1 MPKINW
7 GEKLE
12 TKISML
18 PESPGCYLMKDA
30 EGTII
35 YVGKAVNLK
44 NRVRSYFRDT
54 EHTPKVAAMISHID
68 DFDILLCDSN
78 LEALCLECNLI
89 KLHKPYYNIL
99 LKDDKHYPYLRVNLK
114 EPFPRLELAR
124 RIEQESG
131 RQKDGVK
138 YFGPYIG
145 ATAVRQVIEA
155 VRGVFPLRTC
165 RKELPLKTPSRPCVN
180 YEIGKCMAPCAGKCT
195 EEAYWDMMD
204 GVLAFLGGDYQQ
216 VLKVL
221 RKDMMDCAARMQYE
235 RAAALRDKIRDV
247 EGLMERQ
254 IAIQTDRSEQDII
267 ALAQDGL
274 DAMVHI
280 FYVRGGRM
288 IGGDHFALP
297 REGSE
302 DAGEVMAEFITQ
314 YYEDGNLIPRHVLVQ
329 SLPEGTKDQLEL
341 WLRQQKGSA
350 VSLATPKRG
359 EKHDLILL
367 AAKNAADALEKRNAR
382 ASIREERTT
391 GAAAALGRALGLP
404 NPPRRIEGYDISNT
418 QGVLSVASMVVFID
432 GVAAKKE
439 YRRFRIKTVEGAND
453 FASLNEVLGRRFEH
467 GLREKA
473 EREAAGLSPIGGK
486 FSDLPDLVLIDGG
499 PQQLRFARQALLDMG
514 VKVKVG
520 LKPNEQGDC
529 LQSACEAC
537 DAPEGMGQAELKV
550 GLKPD
555 EQGDCLQSAC
565 EACDA
570 PEGMGQA
577 ELKVGLKPDEQGDC
591 LQSACEACDA
601 PEGVGQAEVAMFGL
615 AKKQEEIFLPDR
627 EEPILLDHH
636 TPELHLIQRIRDEA
650 HRFCITHHRGLRGK
664 ASIHSQL
671 EDIPGIGP
679 KRRKALLTR
688 LGSLKAIR
696 EATEE
701 QLMAVPGMNKTA
713 VQAVMAWAA
722 KKE

>member
-1 MPKINW
+1 MAKIDW
-7 GEKLE
+7 GENLE
-12 TKISML
+12 LKISML

-54 EHTPKVAAMISHID
+54 AHTPKVAAMISHIA
-68 DFDILLCDSN
+68 DFDVLLCETN

-99 LKDDKHYPYLRVNLK
+99 LKDDKHYPYLRVDLK
-114 EPFPRLELAR
+114 EPYPRLTLAR
-124 RIEQESG
+124 KME
-131 RQKDGVK
+131 KDGAK

-145 ATAVRQVIEA
+145 ATAVRQVIDA
-155 VRGVFPLRTC
+155 VRNVFPIRSC

-180 YEIGKCMAPCAGKCT
+180 YEIGRCMAPCAGKCT

-204 GVLAFLGGDYQQ
+204 GVLSFLGGDYKQ
-216 VLKVL
+216 VLEML
-221 RKDMMDCAARMQYE
+221 RRDMMAAAEKMQYE
-235 RAAALRDKIRDV
+235 RAAVIRDRIRDV
-247 EGLMERQ
+247 EGLLERQ

-267 ALAQDGL
+267 AIAQDGL
-274 DAMVHI
+274 DAMVQI
-280 FYVRGGRM
+280 VYVRGGRM

-302 DAGEVMAEFITQ
+302 QPGDVLASFMTQ
-314 YYEDGNLIPRHVLVQ
+314 YYEDGNLVPRNVLAQ
-329 SLPEGTKDQLEL
+329 ALPDGSREQLEQ

-350 VSLATPKRG
+350 VTLTTPKRG
-359 EKHDLILL
+359 EKHDLVLL
-367 AAKNAADALEKRNAR
+367 AAKNAMDALQKRNAR
-382 ASIREERTT
+382 AQVMEERTT
-391 GAAAALGRALGLP
+391 GAAAALGRALGLEKA
-404 NPPRRIEGYDISNT
+404 PRRIEGYDISNT

-432 GVAAKKE
+432 GKPAKKE
-439 YRRFRIKTVEGAND
+439 YRHFRIKTVEGAND
-453 FASLNEVLGRRFEH
+453 FASLNEVLGRRFTH
-467 GLREKA
+467 GLQEKA

-514 VKVKVG
+514 A
-520 LKPNEQGDC
+520 D
-529 LQSACEAC
+529 
-537 DAPEGMGQAELKV
+537 
-550 GLKPD
+550 
-555 EQGDCLQSAC
+555 
-565 EACDA
+565 
-570 PEGMGQA
+570 
-577 ELKVGLKPDEQGDC
+577 
-591 LQSACEACDA
+591 
-601 PEGVGQAEVAMFGL
+601 VAMFGL

-627 EEPILLDHH
+627 EDPILLDHH

-650 HRFCITHHRGLRGK
+650 HRFGITHHRALRGK

-679 KRRKALLTR
+679 ARRKALLKAM
-688 LGSLKAIR
+688 GSLKAIR

-701 QLMAVPGMNKTA
+701 QLLAIPGMSKPA
-713 VQAVMAWAA
+713 VEAVLAWAA
-722 KKE
+722 DTK

>member
-1 MPKINW
+1 MAKLNW

-12 TKISML
+12 TKIAML

-54 EHTPKVAAMISHID
+54 EHTPKVAAMIANID

-89 KLHKPYYNIL
+89 KLHKPHYNIL

-114 EPFPRLELAR
+114 DPFPRLELAR
-124 RIEQESG
+124 RME
-131 RQKDGVK
+131 KDGAK

-221 RKDMMDCAARMQYE
+221 KKDMMDCAAKMQYE

-288 IGGDHFALP
+288 LGGDHFALP

-302 DAGEVMAEFITQ
+302 VPGEVLAEFITQ

-329 SLPEGTKDQLEL
+329 ALPEGSREQLEQ
-341 WLRQQKGSA
+341 WLRQKKGAA
-350 VSLATPKRG
+350 VNLATPQRG
-359 EKHDLILL
+359 EKHDLVLL
-367 AAKNAADALEKRNAR
+367 AAKNAADALAKRNAK

-391 GAAAALGRALGLP
+391 GAAAALGRALGLEK
-404 NPPRRIEGYDISNT
+404 PPRRIEGYDISNT

-467 GLREKA
+467 GLKEKA

-514 VKVKVG
+514 
-520 LKPNEQGDC
+520 
-529 LQSACEAC
+529 
-537 DAPEGMGQAELKV
+537 
-550 GLKPD
+550 
-555 EQGDCLQSAC
+555 
-565 EACDA
+565 
-570 PEGMGQA
+570 
-577 ELKVGLKPDEQGDC
+577 
-591 LQSACEACDA
+591 
-601 PEGVGQAEVAMFGL
+601 AEVAMFGL

-650 HRFCITHHRGLRGK
+650 HRFCITHHRELRGK

-679 KRRKALLTR
+679 KRRKALLTK

-701 QLMAVPGMNKTA
+701 QLLAVPGMNKAAAEA
-713 VQAVMAWAA
+713 VLRWAEA
-722 KKE
+722 TKQ